1 MLRNVKLQLLWAT
14 VLSFTVVNSVNIHL
28 PIGDRETGLKIG
40 NEAHARSSGGRS
52 GGGSFRSSPS
62 RSSSSPSRSS
72 SGSSSSPR
80 DSTPSQ
86 SSRGNTGGRAGGG
99 SFQRTTP
106 PPSSVRTQVR
116 TQPTRPNSSWNQ
128 PYYRQPGST
137 VIVPVPVA
145 PPVYTYPNN
154 VPPNYYPNNVP
165 ANQSTY
171 PQTVPGTANSVPAQV
186 PTNSGY
192 SSNATNSSS
201 DFPWLFLL
209 MLLAVGSIG
218 LWAYFIFLKK
228 KGGSAAQE
236 LENDTVTV
244 SKIQVAL
251 LAEARSIQSQL
262 TELSLNID
270 TDASEGLM
278 QLLQESALAL
288 LRSPEN
294 WTHVLASSQTVKSRE
309 AAEAIFNQVSIQE
322 RSKFSAETLT
332 NVGGRVRRQQPA
344 MPDLDDGPAAYIV
357 VTLLVGTA
365 DDKPLF
371 EEIRTAEALKS
382 ALEKVASISPD
393 YLMVFELLWSPQAQT
408 DSLTYDELLTE
419 YTDMVQI

>member
-1 MLRNVKLQLLWAT
+1 MEEKNGTAKMLRNVKLQLLWAT
-14 VLSFTVVNSVNIHL
+14 VLSFTVINSVNIHL
-28 PIGDRETGLKIG
+28 PVGNRETGLKIG
-40 NEAHARSSGGRS
+40 NEAEARSSGGRS

-80 DSTPSQ
+80 NSTPSQ
-86 SSRGNTGGRAGGG
+86 SSGGNTGGRAGGG

-106 PPSSVRTQVR
+106 LPSSVR
-116 TQPTRPNSSWNQ
+116 TQPTRPNSSWNE

-145 PPVYTYPNN
+145 PPPVYTYPNS
-154 VPPNYYPNNVP
+154 VP

-171 PQTVPGTANSVPAQV
+171 PQTVPGTANSVPAQI

-192 SSNATNSSS
+192 SSTASNSSS

-251 LAEARSIQSQL
+251 LAQARSIQSQL
-262 TELSLNID
+262 TELSLNVD
-270 TDASEGLM
+270 TDTSEGLM

-294 WTHVLASSQTVKSRE
+294 WTHVLATSQTVKSRE
-309 AAEAIFNQVSIQE
+309 DAEAVFNQVSIQE

-382 ALEKVASISPD
+382 ALEKVASISPE
-393 YLMVFELLWSPQAQT
+393 YLMVFELLWSPQAET

>member
-28 PIGDRETGLKIG
+28 PIGNQETGLKIG

-80 DSTPSQ
+80 NSTPSQ
-86 SSRGNTGGRAGGG
+86 SSRGSTGGRAGGG
-99 SFQRTTP
+99 SFQRTIP
-106 PPSSVRTQVR
+106 LPSSIR
-116 TQPTRPNSSWNQ
+116 TQPTRPNSSWND

-145 PPVYTYPNN
+145 PPPVYTYPNS
-154 VPPNYYPNNVP
+154 VP

-171 PQTVPGTANSVPAQV
+171 PQTLPGASNSVPAQV

-192 SSNATNSSS
+192 SSNASNSSS

-251 LAEARSIQSQL
+251 LAQARSIQSHL
-262 TELSLNID
+262 TELSLNVD
-270 TDASEGLM
+270 TDTSEGLM

-309 AAEAIFNQVSIQE
+309 DAEAIFNQVSIQE

-332 NVGGRVRRQQPA
+332 NVGGRVRQQKPV
-344 MPDLDDGPAAYIV
+344 MPSLDDDPAAYIV

-393 YLMVFELLWSPQAQT
+393 YLMVFELLWSPQAET

>member
-1 MLRNVKLQLLWAT
+1 
-14 VLSFTVVNSVNIHL
+14 
-28 PIGDRETGLKIG
+28 
-40 NEAHARSSGGRS
+40 
-52 GGGSFRSSPS
+52 
-62 RSSSSPSRSS
+62 
-72 SGSSSSPR
+72 
-80 DSTPSQ
+80 
-86 SSRGNTGGRAGGG
+86 
-99 SFQRTTP
+99 
-106 PPSSVRTQVR
+106 
-116 TQPTRPNSSWNQ
+116 
-128 PYYRQPGST
+128 
-137 VIVPVPVA
+137 VPVPVA
-145 PPVYTYPNN
+145 PPPVYTYPNN
-154 VPPNYYPNNVP
+154 VPPNYYPNSVP

-171 PQTVPGTANSVPAQV
+171 PQTAPGTSVPAQV

-251 LAEARSIQSQL
+251 LAQARSIQSQL

-270 TDASEGLM
+270 TDTSEGLM

-294 WTHVLASSQTVKSRE
+294 WTYVLATSQTVKSRE
-309 AAEAIFNQVSIQE
+309 DAEAIFNQVSIQE

-332 NVGGRVRRQQPA
+332 NVGGRVRQQKPV
-344 MPDLDDGPAAYIV
+344 MLDLDDDPAAYIV

-382 ALEKVASISPD
+382 ALEKVASISPE
-393 YLMVFELLWSPQAQT
+393 YLMVFELLWSPQAET